1 MQSLNDAT
9 IGGTYTIQWMMCDPH
24 TMEVIDNN
32 ELKEGMTVRVVGEFY
47 GNVILGVGDKRL
59 AIGKEAAKDIKVS
72 SFT

>member
-24 TMEVIDNN
+24 TMEVINN
-32 ELKEGMTVRVVGEFY
+32 HELKEGMTVRVVGEFY
-47 GNVILGVGDKRL
+47 GNVILGVGEKRL
-59 AIGKEAAKDIKVS
+59 AIGKEAAKEIKVS

>member
-1 MQSLNDAT
+1 MQSLNDVT
-9 IGGTYTIQWMMCDPH
+9 IGGTYTIQWMTCDPH
-24 TMEVIDNN
+24 TMEAMNN
-32 ELKEGMTVRVVGEFY
+32 HELKEGMTVRVVGQFY